1 MAKNSE
7 KWRKS
12 LAQLWTSLTEIRFL
26 HKINDYRLLIRY
38 IFKYFQEN
46 EAESVQLADRNHA
59 NRVSQFSN
67 DSKYSNSSSNGSST
81 IIIQHNKD
89 KWTTSVEIERNDSGL
104 GSETGKSGKR
114 PVKIRDK
121 LNHNNNNKTVGEQIC
136 EDCDQPIDES
146 AATKRYIEIYIYIYI
161 YLMFLVFTYFFI
173 MFLVQHS

>member
-1 MAKNSE
+1 MTVVTKTCYYSNTQKFTLSYISYSSLKAQIDEEDVKSIFVGATKYEILHYLEDAKERGVDTLQDSE
-7 KWRKS
+7 
-12 LAQLWTSLTEIRFL
+12 
-26 HKINDYRLLIRY
+26 
-38 IFKYFQEN
+38 EN
-46 EAESVQLADRNHA
+46 EADSAQLVDRNHA

-81 IIIQHNKD
+81 IIIHNNKD

-121 LNHNNNNKTVGEQIC
+121 LNNKTGELIC

-146 AATKRYIEIYIYIYI
+146 ATKR
-161 YLMFLVFTYFFI
+161 
-173 MFLVQHS
+173 